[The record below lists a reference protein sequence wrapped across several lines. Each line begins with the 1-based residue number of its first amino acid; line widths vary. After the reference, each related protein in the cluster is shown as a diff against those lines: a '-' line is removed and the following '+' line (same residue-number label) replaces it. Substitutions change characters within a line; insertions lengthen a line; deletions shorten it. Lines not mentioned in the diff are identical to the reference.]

1 MCLSGYLTDVHVDV
15 SLHGS
20 FEICINFEE
29 NLEREIT

>member
-1 MCLSGYLTDVHVDV
+1 MCLSGYLTDVDV